1 MPRAVDVR
9 YTQGVRLGALTIDP
23 TGRARAAFWT
33 HRPAH
38 RHAARHTMASAPLAG
53 TWRDVLAIP
62 FGGSVVAMGLRLE
75 LLPTGYG
82 PGGAALLLANE
93 GRRTLVVGPTTERLE
108 SRHAER
114 LVLAAPSVPGDDG
127 AWLAE
132 AAAGRTPLLVVPDAA
147 AAEVV
152 SARLRDAGVAH
163 RRPPWLGPGEG
174 KATVRLTTRGP
185 GRLVDARPQAPEPWL
200 VDYALQ
206 VAPEQVLV
214 HGPRAEPL
222 AMALAAAG
230 LAVRVLHAPHQL
242 AFAALTTPPVATL

>member
-1 MPRAVDVR
+1 MDVR
-9 YTQGVRLGALTIDP
+9 YTHGVRLGALTIDP

-38 RHAARHTMASAPLAG
+38 RKGARHTMASAPLAA
-53 TWRDVLAIP
+53 TWPDVLAIP
-62 FGGSVVAMGLRLE
+62 FGSSVVAMGLRIE

-82 PGGAALLLANE
+82 PGGAALLLSHE

-114 LVLAAPSVPGDDG
+114 LVLAAPAAPADDG

-132 AAAGRTPLLVVPDAA
+132 AAAGRAPLLVVPDAA

-152 SARLRDAGVAH
+152 SARLRAAGVAH
-163 RRPPWLGPGEG
+163 RRPPWLGPGD
-174 KATVRLTTRGP
+174 ARAAVRLTTRGA
-185 GRLVDARPQAPEPWL
+185 GRAVDARPQAALGWL
-200 VDYALQ
+200 ADYARE

-222 AMALAAAG
+222 AAALTAAG
-230 LAVRVLHAPHQL
+230 LAVRVLHAPQQL
-242 AFAALTTPPVATL
+242 AFGAQHTPPVATR